1 MQDRPDRQRVAIPN
15 RSSTP
20 SPLDKRWFVH
30 IDAKTYG
37 PYSGR
42 EIGKFAQDGRITG
55 SDFVCPE
62 GASAWIEARNEPT
75 LGSLFRPRDAV
86 PQPRATATAGAAARM
101 HDQMRG
107 LSSALEKQA
116 GTAGGKPWWKRFR
129 YDPRPLFQRADQES
143 FRQGLHDF
151 FGPRADKYLAV
162 YDRMR
167 AANKAYVYSL
177 SGSV

>member
-20 SPLDKRWFVH
+20 STLDKRWFVH

-37 PYSGR
+37 PYSGH
-42 EIGKFAQDGRITG
+42 EIGKFAQGGRITG

-75 LGSLFRPRDAV
+75 LGSLFRPRNAV
-86 PQPRATATAGAAARM
+86 PQPRATGRRGGAHARSNAGAVVCFGKTSR
-101 HDQMRG
+101 HRG
-107 LSSALEKQA
+107 RQA
-116 GTAGGKPWWKRFR
+116 MVGRFR
-129 YDPRPLFQRADQES
+129 HDPRPLFQRADQES

>member
-20 SPLDKRWFVH
+20 STLDKRWFVH

-37 PYSGR
+37 PYSGH
-42 EIGKFAQDGRITG
+42 EIGKFAQGGRITG

-116 GTAGGKPWWKRFR
+116 GTAGGKPWWEDFATIHARCFSARIRNRFGKTCMT
-129 YDPRPLFQRADQES
+129 S
-143 FRQGLHDF
+143 
-151 FGPRADKYLAV
+151 
-162 YDRMR
+162 
-167 AANKAYVYSL
+167 
-177 SGSV
+177 SGGAPTNILPFTTGCAPPTKPTSTV